1 MFVPS
6 SPLIQM
12 QDLVALVFVNP
23 QQLHRGVSKEKTT
36 NTMNLRQDYLTTG
49 VTLNSELMGCL
60 VPPSYITS

>member
-1 MFVPS
+1 
-6 SPLIQM
+6 M

-23 QQLHRGVSKEKTT
+23 QQLHRGVPKEKT